1 MPPLIGFAGAS
12 GHLNYDAGILF
23 AILFVWQ
30 FPHFYAIAW
39 MYREDYAR
47 AGIRMLPVVEPD
59 LDSTARRIL
68 WFSFALV
75 PLSLAPKFM
84 SMAGNLYLIGAVL
97 LSGMVVYAGVQ
108 ASATRALPQARR
120 VLFASII
127 YLPVIYGL
135 LALDS

>member
-1 MPPLIGFAGAS
+1 MPPLIGYAAAS
-12 GHLNYDAGILF
+12 GHLNYEAGLLF

-59 LDSTARRIL
+59 LDSTSRRIL
-68 WFSFALV
+68 WFSVALV
-75 PLSLAPKFM
+75 PLSLAPAFVA
-84 SMAGNLYLIGAVL
+84 MAGTVYLVGAIL
-97 LSGMVVYAGVQ
+97 LSGMVVYTGLQ
-108 ASATRALPQARR
+108 AATMRTLAEARR
-120 VLFASII
+120 VLLASVV
-127 YLPVIYGL
+127 YLPVLYGL